1 MGLETLLALL
11 AAAELLLLGLLTMQ
25 SLRSRGLQRRHEE
38 LRRELESTQQDLYAL
53 CAGANGVAGHLS
65 RIDQQLRR
73 LYERQ
78 DQLELRDVL
87 HREYDHAAK
96 LVRGGADLEKVMA
109 QCNLARAEAEL
120 LIRLH
125 GGVGGTERRAEQ
137 DREREVRAAS

>member
-1 MGLETLLALL
+1 MGIEALLALL
-11 AAAELLLLGLLTMQ
+11 AATELLLLVLLAMQ

-38 LRRELESTQQDLYAL
+38 LRRELESTHQDLYAL

-87 HREYDHAAK
+87 HREYDHAAR
-96 LVRGGADLEKVMA
+96 LVRGGADLDKVMS

-120 LIRLH
+120 LMRLH
-125 GGVGGTERRAEQ
+125 GGRGEQ
-137 DREREVRAAS
+137 PREREVRAAS